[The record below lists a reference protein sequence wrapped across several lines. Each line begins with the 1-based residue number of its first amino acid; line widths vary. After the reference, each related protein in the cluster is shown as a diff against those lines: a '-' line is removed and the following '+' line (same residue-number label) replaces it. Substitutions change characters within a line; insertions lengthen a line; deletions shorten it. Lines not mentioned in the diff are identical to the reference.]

1 MPEQKYKTVTKLSK
15 DGKRFIKVKVP
26 VNTKKT
32 TKKIVQTI
40 EELLLK
46 LSLVKMEKDL

>member
-32 TKKIVQTI
+32 TKKNSTDNRRTI
-40 EELLLK
+40 TETK
-46 LSLVKMEKDL
+46 LVKMEKDL